1 MRALILFALLAG
13 TASAQEASPTPTP
26 SSETATE
33 TAAVKAPAVAKAPGT
48 WIDAVAKA
56 PGIWIDVRTTEEYEA
71 GHISD
76 ALHIPVADIVAGVEK
91 LNLKK
96 DAPIHVYCKL
106 GIRAQAAKEALEAAG
121 YSNVTNQGG
130 YQDLIQ
136 RGLR

>member
-13 TASAQEASPTPTP
+13 TAGAQEASPTPTP

-33 TAAVKAPAVAKAPGT
+33 TAAVKAPGT
-48 WIDAVAKA
+48 
-56 PGIWIDVRTTEEYEA
+56 WIDVRTTEEYEA

>member
-48 WIDAVAKA
+48 
-56 PGIWIDVRTTEEYEA
+56 WIDVRTTEEYEA

>member
-33 TAAVKAPAVAKAPGT
+33 TAAVKAP
-48 WIDAVAKA
+48 
-56 PGIWIDVRTTEEYEA
+56 GIWIDVRTTEEYEA

-76 ALHIPVADIVAGVEK
+76 ALHIPVGDIVAGVEK